1 MIFTLLHKSE
11 MELTISLWCAYP
23 CVSPAMLSFQS
34 HQATAPPPNQEWGR
48 NSSPSCQAFRIPL
61 ESTTKSLRPYC
72 LLVVKYFNVTSCKG
86 FTLAF
91 EILLQI
97 NILVRY
103 IYIFIIYFSLHT
115 TWKWLYISIF
125 LSYFPFKIEVTLRWW
140 YRLCVKIYLDLWPTW
155 QIYD

>member
-1 MIFTLLHKSE
+1 MLLFNYCTMCLS
-11 MELTISLWCAYP
+11 MCLSCCAEFSVP
-23 CVSPAMLSFQS
+23 SGHS
-34 HQATAPPPNQEWGR
+34 TPPPNQEWGR
-48 NSSPSCQAFRIPL
+48 NSSPSCQAFRVPL

-97 NILVRY
+97 NIFVRY
-103 IYIFIIYFSLHT
+103 IYIFIIHFSLHT